1 MRLWKDILQLQYH
14 ITAVI
19 ALGICEMSFWYFEYA
34 NFNATGTRPMGTLWV
49 ITLTTVKKTI
59 SLLLVVSMSYGVV
72 LPTLGGITSR
82 VAAIGLV
89 YKLFELIENLGN
101 INDFSGIL
109 KKYIY

>member
-1 MRLWKDILQLQYH
+1 M
-14 ITAVI
+14 
-19 ALGICEMSFWYFEYA
+19 GI
-34 NFNATGTRPMGTLWV
+34 TLWAV
-49 ITLTTVKKTI
+49 RFTAVKKTI
-59 SLLLVVSMSYGVV
+59 SLLLLVVSMSYGVV

-101 INDFSGIL
+101 INGFSGIL